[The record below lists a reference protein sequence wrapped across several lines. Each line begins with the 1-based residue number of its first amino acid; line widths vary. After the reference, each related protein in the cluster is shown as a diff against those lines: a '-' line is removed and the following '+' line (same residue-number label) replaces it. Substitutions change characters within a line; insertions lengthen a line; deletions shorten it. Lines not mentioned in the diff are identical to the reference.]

1 MKSRFIY
8 WLVYSG
14 MWLFSAL
21 PFRILYLLSDF
32 NYLLMYRI
40 GRYRRKVV
48 RVNLKKSFPEKDKK
62 ERLQIER
69 RFYRYLSDYML
80 EDLKML
86 HMSPEDLY
94 KRMTYK
100 NTEQYLELTEKYGGI
115 IVMIPHYANYEWL
128 IGMGSIMKPGDVPMQ
143 VYKPLKDKYL
153 NELFQ
158 RIRSRFGGYN
168 VPKHSTAREII
179 KLKRE
184 GKKMVVGLITDQ
196 WPSGN
201 EKYWTTFLGQ
211 ETAFL
216 NGAERIAKMMNFPV
230 FYCDLTKP
238 GRGYCVAEFKLMTEK
253 PKETGEGEIT
263 EMFADY
269 LEQTIRREP
278 AYWLWSHKR
287 WKASKAECER
297 GVRMKVSVVILN
309 WNGCDMLR
317 TFLPSVIR
325 YSKSE
330 EVEVCVADNGST
342 DASVEMLREEFP
354 CVRIIVLDQNHGF
367 ADGYNLA
374 LQQVEAEY
382 VVLLNSDVEV
392 TEHWL
397 EPMISYLDGHPE
409 VAACQPKIRSQRQKE
424 YFEYAGAAGGFI
436 DKYGYPFCRGRIM
449 GVVEKDEGQYD
460 TILPVFWATGAA
472 LFIRHADYREAGGLD
487 GRFFAH
493 MEEIDLCWR
502 LRSRGREIVCIPQS
516 TVYHVGGAT
525 LKKENPRKTFLNF
538 RNNLVMLYKNLSDE
552 ELNKVMRIRT
562 CLDYVAAFTFLLK
575 GQLDNARAVMRARK
589 EYKQICPSFSSS
601 RKENL
606 RKTSLNP
613 IPERIKSSI
622 LWQFYVGGCKR
633 FSQLS
638 DLKG

>member
-1 MKSRFIY
+1 
-8 WLVYSG
+8 
-14 MWLFSAL
+14 
-21 PFRILYLLSDF
+21 
-32 NYLLMYRI
+32 
-40 GRYRRKVV
+40 
-48 RVNLKKSFPEKDKK
+48 
-62 ERLQIER
+62 
-69 RFYRYLSDYML
+69 
-80 EDLKML
+80 
-86 HMSPEDLY
+86 
-94 KRMTYK
+94 
-100 NTEQYLELTEKYGGI
+100 
-115 IVMIPHYANYEWL
+115 
-128 IGMGSIMKPGDVPMQ
+128 
-143 VYKPLKDKYL
+143 
-153 NELFQ
+153 
-158 RIRSRFGGYN
+158 
-168 VPKHSTAREII
+168 
-179 KLKRE
+179 
-184 GKKMVVGLITDQ
+184 
-196 WPSGN
+196 
-201 EKYWTTFLGQ
+201 
-211 ETAFL
+211 
-216 NGAERIAKMMNFPV
+216 
-230 FYCDLTKP
+230 
-238 GRGYCVAEFKLMTEK
+238 
-253 PKETGEGEIT
+253 
-263 EMFADY
+263 
-269 LEQTIRREP
+269 
-278 AYWLWSHKR
+278 
-287 WKASKAECER
+287 
-297 GVRMKVSVVILN
+297 MKVSVVILN

-382 VVLLNSDVEV
+382 VVLLNS
-392 TEHWL
+392 
-397 EPMISYLDGHPE
+397 
-409 VAACQPKIRSQRQKE
+409 
-424 YFEYAGAAGGFI
+424 EYAGAAGGFI

-613 IPERIKSSI
+613 IPERTKSSI